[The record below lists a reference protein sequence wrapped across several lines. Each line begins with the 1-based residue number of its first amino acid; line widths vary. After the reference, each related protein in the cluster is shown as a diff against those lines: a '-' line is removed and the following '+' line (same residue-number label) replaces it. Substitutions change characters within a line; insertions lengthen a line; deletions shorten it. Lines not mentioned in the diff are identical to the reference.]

1 MGSSPV
7 NRQWLMVAA
16 IVAGLGLGT
25 WALTQFVAPPEG
37 PQMGQRAPDYRVRN
51 PATHDTV
58 ALRTHYAGHVTLVN
72 IWATW
77 CGPCRKE
84 MPSMERLY
92 QAYKDRGFRIAAASL
107 DEGDDAVV
115 TAFGSELGLTFDL
128 LHDQSGLMQQVY
140 QTLGVP
146 QSWLLDQNG
155 RIVFVAIGSEE
166 WDSPEHRARVEA
178 LLGSR

>member
-1 MGSSPV
+1 M

-16 IVAGLGLGT
+16 IVAGLALGT
-25 WALTQFVAPPEG
+25 WALTKFVEPPDG

-51 PATHDTV
+51 PATGDTIG
-58 ALRTHYAGHVTLVN
+58 LRSHYAGHVTLVN

-92 QAYKDRGFRIAAASL
+92 QMYQDRGFRIAAVSI
-107 DEGDDAVV
+107 DEGDESAV
-115 TAFGSELGLTFDL
+115 TAFGAELGLTFDL
-128 LHDQSGLMQQVY
+128 LHDKSGQMQQVY

-146 QSWLLDQNG
+146 QSWLLDRNG
-155 RIVFVAIGSEE
+155 RIVYVTIGGEM
-166 WDSPEHRARVEA
+166 WDSPEHRTRVEA

>member
-1 MGSSPV
+1 
-7 NRQWLMVAA
+7 MVGA

-25 WALTQFVAPPEG
+25 WALTQFAEVPEG
-37 PQMGQRAPDYRVRN
+37 PKMGQRAPDYRVLN
-51 PATHDTV
+51 ATSGDSV
-58 ALRTHYAGHVTLVN
+58 SLRSDYAGHVTLVN

-92 QAYKDRGFRIAAASL
+92 QAYKDRGLRIAAVSI
-107 DEGDDAVV
+107 DEGDESAV
-115 TAFGSELGLTFDL
+115 TAFGAELGLTFDL
-128 LHDQSGLMQQVY
+128 LHDKSGQIQQVY

-146 QSWLLDQNG
+146 QSWLLDQSG
-155 RIVFVAIGSEE
+155 RIIYVSIGGEL
-166 WDSPEHRARVEA
+166 WDSAEHRARIDS

>member
-1 MGSSPV
+1 M
-7 NRQWLMVAA
+7 NRQWLMGAA

-25 WALTQFVAPPEG
+25 WALTRFAAPAEG

-58 ALRTHYAGHVTLVN
+58 ALRSHYAGHVTLVN

-77 CGPCRKE
+77 CAPCRKE

-92 QAYKDRGFRIAAASL
+92 QAYKDRGFRIAAVSL
-107 DEGDDAVV
+107 DEGDDAAV

-128 LHDQSGLMQQVY
+128 LHDQSGQMQQVY

-146 QSWLLDQNG
+146 QSWLLDQDG

-166 WDSPEHRARVEA
+166 WDSAEHRARIEA